1 MLPILEELVGLSK
14 EEVLA
19 EIKRCKEI
27 SERHGMKF
35 PEESIT
41 DFYLKELGLQ

>member
-1 MLPILEELVGLSK
+1 MLPVLEELYGLSK

-27 SERHGMKF
+27 SEKHGMKF
-35 PEESIT
+35 PEKAIT